1 MSTPTGKQWGD
12 LQKVL
17 IPMIRR
23 IVPNKVAADIIGVQ
37 PMSSPSGLI
46 FPGMKLSFE
55 VERAEVKNSDGVQFY
70 IVIYEDAGKGKD
82 DQRKI
87 GIEVL
92 AKYLGVESTVF
103 KESIV
108 LDDADNGF
116 AISSRIIQRFTESV
130 DEITIGSDLS
140 HPRMMSLIN
149 GAIEAVKSDEGKDP
163 ALQLALAVAKSYG

>member
-70 IVIYEDAGKGKD
+70 IVIYEDVAFAD

-92 AKYLGVESTVF
+92 AKYLGVESTAF

>member
-23 IVPNKVAADIIGVQ
+23 IVPNKVAADIVGVQ

-92 AKYLGVESTVF
+92 AKYLGVESTAF

-108 LDDADNGF
+108 LDKADNGF
-116 AISSRIIQRFTESV
+116 AISSQIIQKFTESV

-140 HPRMMSLIN
+140 HPRMMFLIN
-149 GAIEAVKSDEGKDP
+149 DAIEAVKSDECKDP
-163 ALQLALAVAKSYG
+163 ALQLALAVAKSYE

>member
-70 IVIYEDAGKGKD
+70 IVIYEDVAFTD

-92 AKYLGVESTVF
+92 AKYLGVESTAF

>member
-46 FPGMKLSFE
+46 FPGMKLSFD

-70 IVIYEDAGKGKD
+70 IVIYEDVAFAD

-92 AKYLGVESTVF
+92 AKYLGVESTAF

>member
-70 IVIYEDAGKGKD
+70 IVIYEDVAFAD

-92 AKYLGVESTVF
+92 AKYLGVESTAF

-149 GAIEAVKSDEGKDP
+149 GAIEAVKSDEVKDP
-163 ALQLALAVAKSYG
+163 ALQLALAVAKSYE